1 MIQVGDIV
9 AHVDNPNTTTAYGV
23 VEKID
28 TKHNYTR
35 AWVYWFK
42 TSDILIYSIDML
54 WKVQ

>member
-23 VEKID
+23 VERID

>member
-9 AHVDNPNTTTAYGV
+9 AHVDNPNTTSTYGI
-23 VEKID
+23 VERID

-35 AWVYWFK
+35 AFVYWFK
-42 TSDILIYSIDML
+42 SKDILIYSIDML